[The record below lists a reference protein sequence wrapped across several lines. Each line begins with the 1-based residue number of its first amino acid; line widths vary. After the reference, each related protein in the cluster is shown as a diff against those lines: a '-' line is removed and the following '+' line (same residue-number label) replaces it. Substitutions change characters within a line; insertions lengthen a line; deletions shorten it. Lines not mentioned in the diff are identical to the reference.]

1 MNNLKTDSIEV
12 TLFVLF
18 VFHFEISTNEDN
30 DELRLKINCIVIT
43 LFEFHF
49 EISGNEDNNEHD

>member
-12 TLFVLF
+12 KLF

-30 DELRLKINCIVIT
+30 EELRLKINCFVIT
-43 LFEFHF
+43 LFEFHL
-49 EISGNEDNNEHD
+49 EISGR